1 MSERIFVDT
10 AYVLALVNER
20 DQHHEEARQL
30 ADLVEGMELLITDAV
45 LLEIGNAL
53 ARGFKSEAVKVISTF
68 AESEEVEIFYSS
80 PQIFEKAFA
89 LYKKFGDKDWSLV
102 DCVSFVVM
110 RERGATQVLTF
121 DRHFEQAGFKLVKN
135 S

>member
-1 MSERIFVDT
+1 MPERIFVDT

-20 DQHHEEARQL
+20 DQHYERAQEL

-53 ARGFKSEAVKVISTF
+53 ARGFKEQAIEVITYF
-68 AESEEVEIFYSS
+68 VESEEVEIFYSS

-89 LYKKFGDKDWSLV
+89 LYKKFSDKDWSLV
-102 DCVSFVVM
+102 DCISFVVM
-110 RERGATQVLTF
+110 RERGIKQVLTF
-121 DRHFEQAGFKLVKN
+121 DHHFEQAGFKLVG
-135 S
+135 